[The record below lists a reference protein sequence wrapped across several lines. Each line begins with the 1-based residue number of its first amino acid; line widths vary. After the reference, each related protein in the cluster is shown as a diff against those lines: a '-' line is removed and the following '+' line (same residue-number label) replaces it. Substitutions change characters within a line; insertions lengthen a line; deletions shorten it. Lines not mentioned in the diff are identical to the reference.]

1 MIKNHNI
8 AQDAAIHPS
17 KILGLAM
24 GVRDYFHVAP
34 VDSQY
39 YSWLSELVPA
49 DRLFTTLAL
58 AHVEMTADRGDTALV
73 YPGSYVQSVTPL
85 TWSKDQCHIIGVGP
99 VHAVEHPVSLTNGD
113 ADAAPTA
120 GNWLFTANECHIQN
134 LCFRHRGAATNVVNV
149 TISGDN
155 NVFEDVHFHNM
166 ANAATAG
173 AAGAKG
179 VVLDGASNLVFRRV
193 TFGGTEIERT
203 ASAADMT
210 IGAGTCDDLRF
221 YDCTWIADLDA
232 TADAAHAF
240 IELVAAADLGK
251 FAYFENATFINCGAA
266 MDQLPDALTV
276 SATMAGIMYFNGV
289 TIVGILDLAD
299 NEEKVYIR
307 RSIGLDTTEGKF
319 AVQAILTDNT

>member
-8 AQDAAIHPS
+8 APDAGILPT
-17 KILGLAM
+17 KILGLST
-24 GVRDYFHVAP
+24 GVHDYFYVAP

-39 YSWLSELVPA
+39 YSWLQDVVPS

-73 YPGSYVQSVTPL
+73 YPGSYEQGVTPL

-99 VHAVEHPVSLTNGD
+99 VHSIEHPVELTNGD
-113 ADAAPTA
+113 GDATPVA

-134 LCFRHRGAATNVVNV
+134 ICFRHRGSALNLVNV
-149 TISGDN
+149 SISGDN

-166 ANAATAG
+166 ANTATAG

-179 VVLDGASNLVFRRV
+179 VVLDGCSNTVFRRC

-210 IGAGTCDDLRF
+210 IGAGTCDNLYF
-221 YDCTWIADLDA
+221 YDCIWLADLDA
-232 TADAAHAF
+232 TADATHAF
-240 IELVAAADLGK
+240 IELVAAADLAK
-251 FAYFENATFINCGAA
+251 WAYFENASFINCGAA
-266 MDQLPDALTV
+266 MDQLTDALTV
-276 SATMAGIMYFNGV
+276 SATMAGIMFFNEVTVVGV
-289 TIVGILDLAD
+289 LDLAD
-299 NEEKVYIR
+299 NEEKVYVKR
-307 RSIGLDTTEGKF
+307 IGLDTTEGKF
-319 AVQAILTDNT
+319 STQAILTDNS

>member
-8 AQDAAIHPS
+8 APDAGILPS
-17 KILGLAM
+17 KILGLSI
-24 GVRDYFHVAP
+24 GVYDYFYVAP

-39 YSWLSELVPA
+39 YAWLQDVVPS

-58 AHVEMTADRGDTALV
+58 AHVEMTADRGDTAIV
-73 YPGSYVQSVTPL
+73 FPGQYVQSTTAL
-85 TWSKDQCHIIGVGP
+85 TWSKDQCHIIGAGP
-99 VHAVEHPVSLTNGD
+99 IHAIEHPVELTNGD
-113 ADAAPTA
+113 GDATPTT

-134 LCFRHRGAATNVVNV
+134 MCFRHRGSALNLVNV
-149 TISGDN
+149 SISGDD

-166 ANAATAG
+166 ANTATAG

-179 VVLDGASNLVFRRV
+179 LVLDGCSNTVFRRC

-221 YDCTWIADLDA
+221 YDCVWIADLDA
-232 TADAAHAF
+232 TADASHAF

-251 FAYFENATFINCGAA
+251 FAYFENASFINCGAA
-266 MDQLPDALTV
+266 MDQLPDAITG

-289 TIVGILDLAD
+289 AVVGILDLVD
-299 NEEKVYIR
+299 NEEKVYVR
-307 RSIGLDTTEGKF
+307 RIGLDTTEGKF
-319 AVQAILTDNT
+319 STQAIVTDVT